1 MASPMRTIS
10 LPSGDQI
17 PVLGQGTW
25 GLGESRAR
33 RSSEIAA
40 LRRGL
45 DIGMNLI
52 DTAEMYANGD
62 AEILVGEA
70 IAGRREEV
78 FLVTKVWPHHATREG
93 TVQACQGSL
102 RRLNTGWIDLYLLH
116 WRGPVP
122 LAETLEAFSDLR
134 NAGLI
139 RNWGV
144 SNFDVSDLDDLMSL
158 PGSLHVATDQV
169 LYNLAGGRRSS
180 TCSRPAASSASRS
193 WRTRRSSRGG
203 FSATRC
209 CVTSRPGS
217 TPLRSRSRWP
227 GCCAWTT
234 SARFRDQAGRST
246 STRIARPW
254 RSTWIATRWP
264 PWTRSSRLRCTPSRW
279 KCSRRGPESPVS
291 QSGDVDGG
299 AAGTP

>member
-17 PVLGQGTW
+17 PVIAQGTW

-33 RSSEIAA
+33 RNSEIAA

-62 AEILVGEA
+62 AETLVGEA
-70 IAGRREEV
+70 MAGRRDEV

-102 RRLNTGWIDLYLLH
+102 RRLNTDWIDLYLLH

-122 LAETLEAFSDLR
+122 LAETLEAFRDLQQ
-134 NAGLI
+134 AGLI

-144 SNFDVSDLDDLMSL
+144 SNFDVSDLEDLMSQ

-169 LYNLAGGRRSS
+169 LYNLSRRAPEFDLFP
-180 TCSRPAASSASRS
+180 TCREF
-193 WRTRRSSRGG
+193 G
-203 FSATRC
+203 
-209 CVTSRPGS
+209 
-217 TPLRSRSRWP
+217 TPLMAYSPIDQGRILGNPVLRDI
-227 GCCAWTT
+227 A
-234 SARFRDQAGRST
+234 ARLDA
-246 STRIARPW
+246 
-254 RSTWIATRWP
+254 
-264 PWTRSSRLRCTPSRW
+264 
-279 KCSRRGPESPVS
+279 SPV
-291 QSGDVDGG
+291 QVALAWVLRVDNVCAIPRSGRPEHVHENR
-299 AAGTP
+299 AALEIHLDRDALAALDAEFPPPLHAQPLEVL